1 MLAIPENKTRKRLR
15 ITLCV
20 FYLIQIFLC
29 TTTYVYIPSL
39 SEAQEEKYKTVVDML
54 LYIGEDYSS
63 ISGGEAFSSY
73 FLMYFVFFIIPIV
86 GFLFCAF
93 DKQRNIKNI
102 VSLICSLLGV
112 ISILMIVTPA
122 LLNIGCYGSLLA
134 LLLYILTSFITMYSI
149 MARIADN
156 PKKEENN

>member
-29 TTTYVYIPSL
+29 TTTYIYFPDPTGDGSG
-39 SEAQEEKYKTVVDML
+39 KYKTVVDML

-63 ISGGEAFSSY
+63 LPSGEAFLAY
-73 FLMYFVFFIIPIV
+73 VPWFLVFFIIPII
-86 GFLFCAF
+86 GFFFCAL
-93 DKQRNIKNI
+93 DKQRNMKNI
-102 VSLICSLLGV
+102 VSLVLCLLGV
-112 ISILMIVTPA
+112 LAILNIVT
-122 LLNIGCYGSLLA
+122 LNFLSIGSLLA

-149 MARIADN
+149 MARFTDN